1 MIPNA
6 IREKL
11 FRKHL
16 AYCRCFLD
24 DKGELT
30 DAAKIVLQDLARFSG
45 YGTTPTVVSPVSRQ
59 TDVPATMQR
68 VGRMD
73 TLNRVWKF
81 LRMPVNKIADVV
93 GYDED

>member
-1 MIPNA
+1 MSA
-6 IREKL
+6 KIREML
-11 FRKHL
+11 FRKHM
-16 AYCRCFLD
+16 AYRQCFLN

-30 DAAKIVLQDLARFSG
+30 DAARIVMNDLAKFSG
-45 YGTTPTVVSPVSRQ
+45 YGTTPTVVSPVNRQ

>member
-1 MIPNA
+1 MITS
-6 IREKL
+6 IRDRM
-11 FRKHL
+11 FRKHV
-16 AYCRCFLD
+16 AYRRCFLD

-30 DAAKIVLQDLARFSG
+30 EDAKIVLNDLAKFAG
-45 YGTTPTVVSPVSRQ
+45 YGTTPTVVSPVNRQ

-68 VGRMD
+68 VGRID
-73 TLNRVWKF
+73 ALNRVWKF